1 MFADCLTLMSQSGRV
16 FSLSLSRT
24 LALMG
29 EPPLLM
35 TRVPASWAGLT
46 WGLIASIVTSG
57 GTRVK

>member
-1 MFADCLTLMSQSGRV
+1 MSQSGRV

-46 WGLIASIVTSG
+46 WGLMASIVTSG
-57 GTRVK
+57 GTRVR